1 MNPSPPLFLPDGTV
15 YGTLLNFR
23 HELALWA
30 ARAAEPPYKGAPQ
43 APVLFIKTANT
54 FSPQGA
60 AIPLPARVAE
70 VDMGASVGLVIGDFE
85 GFKPLPSVDVS
96 EFAINNKAT
105 IRLPGVVG
113 CVLLNDLSVPHDSY
127 YRPPVKFKC
136 LDGFL
141 GIGPRCVP
149 LAEVGD
155 VHTLKLE
162 VRINGE
168 LRQTVDFSGL
178 VRDAATLLADV
189 NAFMTL
195 RPGDVLMLGS
205 DCLPDG
211 TRPRARVGDRIEIS
225 APGFEPLVNTLV
237 GELSDAGPPQGA
249 KAPSG
254 GSEDTTVPSV
264 GVIAS

>member
-1 MNPSPPLFLPDGTV
+1 MTLSAAPFLPDGTV

-23 HELALWA
+23 HEQALWA
-30 ARAAEPPYKGAPQ
+30 ARATEPPYKAPPQ

-54 FSPQGA
+54 FSAQGA
-60 AIPLPARVAE
+60 AISLPADVPE
-70 VDMGASVGLVIGDFE
+70 VEVGASVGLVIANFE
-85 GFKPLPSVDVS
+85 SFWAHPSVDGS
-96 EFAINNKAT
+96 HSAINFEAPAG
-105 IRLPGVVG
+105 LPRVVG

-149 LAEVGD
+149 LAELGD
-155 VHTLKLE
+155 IHALMLE

-178 VRDAATLLADV
+178 VRNAATLLADV

-195 RPGDVLMLGS
+195 WPGDVLMLGS

-211 TRPRARVGDRIEIS
+211 TRPRARAGDRIEIS
-225 APGFEPLVNTLV
+225 APGFAPLVNTLV
-237 GELSDAGPPQGA
+237 GESA
-249 KAPSG
+249 
-254 GSEDTTVPSV
+254 
-264 GVIAS
+264 

>member
-15 YGTLLNFR
+15 YGTLLNFK

-30 ARAAEPPYKGAPQ
+30 VRAAEPPYKGAPQ

-70 VDMGASVGLVIGDFE
+70 VDVGASVGLVIGKFEDFSAH
-85 GFKPLPSVDVS
+85 PSAEWS
-96 EFAINNKAT
+96 KFAINNKVTAM
-105 IRLPGVVG
+105 LPRVVG
-113 CVLLNDLSVPHDSY
+113 CVLLNDLSIPHDSY

-149 LAEVGD
+149 LAKVGD
-155 VHTLKLE
+155 VNTLKLE
-162 VRINGE
+162 VRINGV
-168 LRQTVDFSGL
+168 LRQTLDLEGL

-189 NAFMTL
+189 GEFMTL
-195 RPGDVLMLGS
+195 QPGDVLMLGS

-211 TRPRARVGDRIEIS
+211 TRPRARAGDRIEIA
-225 APGFEPLVNTLV
+225 APGFETLINTLV
-237 GELSDAGPPQGA
+237 QEAA
-249 KAPSG
+249 
-254 GSEDTTVPSV
+254 
-264 GVIAS
+264 

>member
-1 MNPSPPLFLPDGTV
+1 MNPFPPLFLPDGTV

-23 HELALWA
+23 HELALWT

-60 AIPLPARVAE
+60 AIPLPARIAE
-70 VDMGASVGLVIGDFE
+70 VEVGASVGLVIGNFE
-85 GFKPLPSVDVS
+85 DNWHQPIVDGS
-96 EFAINNKAT
+96 ESAINNEAT
-105 IRLPGVVG
+105 ARLPGVVG
-113 CVLLNDLSVPHDSY
+113 CVLLNDLSIPHDSY

-155 VHTLKLE
+155 VNALKLE
-162 VRINGE
+162 VRVNGT

-178 VRDAATLLADV
+178 VRDAAMLLADV
-189 NAFMTL
+189 GEFMTL

-225 APGFEPLVNTLV
+225 APGFDPLVNTLV
-237 GELSDAGPPQGA
+237 GEP
-249 KAPSG
+249 
-254 GSEDTTVPSV
+254 T
-264 GVIAS
+264 

>member
-1 MNPSPPLFLPDGTV
+1 MNPSSPPFLPDGTV
-15 YGTLLNFR
+15 YGTLLNFK

-30 ARAAEPPYKGAPQ
+30 SRAAEPPYKARPQ
-43 APVLFIKTANT
+43 APALFIKTANT
-54 FSPQGA
+54 FSPNGA
-60 AIPLPARVAE
+60 AIALPVSVPE
-70 VDMGASVGLVIGDFE
+70 VEIGASIGLVIGDSE
-85 GFKPLPSVDVS
+85 GFRPLPSVDRPPH
-96 EFAINNKAT
+96 AMNNEASVK
-105 IRLPGVVG
+105 LPHGVG
-113 CVLLNDLSVPHDSY
+113 CVLLNDLSIPHDSY

-155 VHTLKLE
+155 INALTLE

-168 LRQTVDFSGL
+168 LRQTVEFSGL
-178 VRDAATLLADV
+178 VRHAAALLAEV

-195 RPGDVLMLGS
+195 QPCDILMLGS
-205 DCLPDG
+205 DCLADG

-225 APGFEPLVNTLV
+225 APGFAPLVNTLV
-237 GELSDAGPPQGA
+237 RELSADGPPLGA

-254 GSEDTTVPSV
+254 GSEDTAVPSV
-264 GVIAS
+264 GAL

>member
-15 YGTLLNFR
+15 YGTLLNFQ

-30 ARAAEPPYKGAPQ
+30 ARAAEPPYKGAPK

-70 VDMGASVGLVIGDFE
+70 VDIGASVGLVIGNFEDFE
-85 GFKPLPSVDVS
+85 PLPGVAAAES
-96 EFAINNKAT
+96 AINNEASTK
-105 IRLPGVVG
+105 LPRVVG
-113 CVLLNDLSVPHDSY
+113 CVLLNDLSIPHDSY

-155 VHTLKLE
+155 VNALKLE
-162 VRINGE
+162 VRINGD
-168 LRQTVDFSGL
+168 LRQTVDLAGL

-195 RPGDVLMLGS
+195 QPGDVLLLGS

-211 TRPRARVGDRIEIS
+211 TRPRARAGDRIEIS

-237 GELSDAGPPQGA
+237 GEP
-249 KAPSG
+249 
-254 GSEDTTVPSV
+254 T
-264 GVIAS
+264 

>member
-15 YGTLLNFR
+15 YGTLLNFK

-30 ARAAEPPYKGAPQ
+30 ARAAEPPYKAPPQ

-60 AIPLPARVAE
+60 AIPLPTRVPE
-70 VDMGASVGLVIGDFE
+70 VEVWASIGLVIGNFE
-85 GFKPLPSVDVS
+85 GFLPHPSVNGS
-96 EFAINNKAT
+96 EFAINYESST
-105 IRLPGVVG
+105 WLPGVVG
-113 CVLLNDLSVPHDSY
+113 CVLLNDLSIPHDSY

-149 LAEVGD
+149 LMEVGD
-155 VHTLKLE
+155 VNALKLE
-162 VRINGE
+162 VRVSGE
-168 LRQTVDFSGL
+168 LRQTVDFAGL

-195 RPGDVLMLGS
+195 QPGDVLMLGT
-205 DCLPDG
+205 DCLDDG
-211 TRPRARVGDRIEIS
+211 TRPRARTGDRIEIS

-237 GELSDAGPPQGA
+237 GEP
-249 KAPSG
+249 
-254 GSEDTTVPSV
+254 
-264 GVIAS
+264 I

>member
-15 YGTLLNFR
+15 YGTLLNFQ

-30 ARAAEPPYKGAPQ
+30 ARAAEPPYKGAPK

-70 VDMGASVGLVIGDFE
+70 VDIGASVGLVIGNFEDFE
-85 GFKPLPSVDVS
+85 PLPGVAAAES
-96 EFAINNKAT
+96 AINSEASAK
-105 IRLPGVVG
+105 LPRVVG
-113 CVLLNDLSVPHDSY
+113 CVLLNDLSIPHDSY

-155 VHTLKLE
+155 VNALKLE
-162 VRINGE
+162 VRVNGD
-168 LRQTVDFSGL
+168 LRQTVDLAGL

-195 RPGDVLMLGS
+195 QPGDVLLLGS

-211 TRPRARVGDRIEIS
+211 TRPRARAGDRIEIS

-237 GELSDAGPPQGA
+237 GEP
-249 KAPSG
+249 
-254 GSEDTTVPSV
+254 T
-264 GVIAS
+264 

>member
-1 MNPSPPLFLPDGTV
+1 MNPSPPHFLPDGTV

-30 ARAAEPPYKGAPQ
+30 ARAAEPPYKAPPQ

-60 AIPLPARVAE
+60 AVALPTRVAE
-70 VDMGASVGLVIGDFE
+70 VDVGASVGLVIGNFEDFA
-85 GFKPLPSVDVS
+85 PLPSVDGS
-96 EFAINNKAT
+96 EFAINNEASA
-105 IRLPGVVG
+105 RLPGVVG
-113 CVLLNDLSVPHDSY
+113 CVLLNDLSIPHDSY

-155 VHTLKLE
+155 VNALKLE
-162 VRINGE
+162 VRINGA
-168 LRQTVDFSGL
+168 LCQTVDLEGL

-195 RPGDVLMLGS
+195 QPGDVLMLGS

-211 TRPRARVGDRIEIS
+211 TRPRASVGDRIEIS
-225 APGFEPLVNTLV
+225 ATGFETLANTLV
-237 GELSDAGPPQGA
+237 QEA
-249 KAPSG
+249 
-254 GSEDTTVPSV
+254 E
-264 GVIAS
+264 

>member
-1 MNPSPPLFLPDGTV
+1 MNPSPPPFLPGGTV
-15 YGTLLNFR
+15 YGTLLNFK

-30 ARAAEPPYKGAPQ
+30 GRAAEPPYKGAPR

-60 AIPLPARVAE
+60 AIALPAGVPE
-70 VDMGASVGLVIGDFE
+70 VEIGASVGLVIGNVASFRPQPTVN
-85 GFKPLPSVDVS
+85 GSS
-96 EFAINNKAT
+96 SAINNKALV
-105 IRLPGVVG
+105 LPRVVG
-113 CVLLNDLSVPHDSY
+113 CVLLNDLSIPHDSY

-149 LAEVGD
+149 VTEVGN
-155 VHTLKLE
+155 VNTLKLE
-162 VRINGE
+162 VRVNGR
-168 LRQTVDFSGL
+168 LCQTVDFHTL
-178 VRDAATLLADV
+178 ARDAATLLADV

-195 RPGDVLMLGS
+195 QPGDVLMLGS
-205 DCLPDG
+205 DCLADG

-237 GELSDAGPPQGA
+237 GETA
-249 KAPSG
+249 
-254 GSEDTTVPSV
+254 
-264 GVIAS
+264 

>member
-1 MNPSPPLFLPDGTV
+1 MTLSPPPFLPGGTV
-15 YGTLLNFR
+15 YGTLLNFK

-30 ARAAEPPYKGAPQ
+30 ARAAEPPYKGIPQ

-60 AIPLPARVAE
+60 AISLPASVPE
-70 VDMGASVGLVIGDFE
+70 VDVGASMGLVIGNFEDFW
-85 GFKPLPSVDVS
+85 PNPSADRPQK
-96 EFAINNKAT
+96 AINMEAT
-105 IRLPGVVG
+105 AMLPRVVG
-113 CVLLNDLSVPHDSY
+113 CVLLNDLSIPHDSY

-155 VHTLKLE
+155 VNALKLE
-162 VRINGE
+162 VRVNGT

-178 VRDAATLLADV
+178 VRDAAMLLADV
-189 NAFMTL
+189 GEFMTL

-211 TRPRARVGDRIEIS
+211 TRPRARAGDLIEIS
-225 APGFEPLVNTLV
+225 APGFDPLVNTLV
-237 GELSDAGPPQGA
+237 GEP
-249 KAPSG
+249 
-254 GSEDTTVPSV
+254 T
-264 GVIAS
+264 

>member
-1 MNPSPPLFLPDGTV
+1 MNPSSPPFLPDGTV
-15 YGTLLNFR
+15 YGTLLNFK

-30 ARAAEPPYKGAPQ
+30 SRAAEPPYKARPQ
-43 APVLFIKTANT
+43 APALFIKTANT
-54 FSPQGA
+54 FSPNGA
-60 AIPLPARVAE
+60 AIALPASLPE
-70 VDMGASVGLVIGDFE
+70 VEIGASIGLVIGNSE
-85 GFKPLPSVDVS
+85 GFRPLPSVDRPQP
-96 EFAINNKAT
+96 AMNNEASVN
-105 IRLPGVVG
+105 LPLVVG
-113 CVLLNDLSVPHDSY
+113 CVLLNDLSIPHDSY

-149 LAEVGD
+149 LTEVGN
-155 VHTLKLE
+155 VNTLKLE
-162 VRINGE
+162 VRINGG

-195 RPGDVLMLGS
+195 QPGDLLMLGS

-211 TRPRARVGDRIEIS
+211 TRPRVRAGDRIEIS

-237 GELSDAGPPQGA
+237 GEPA
-249 KAPSG
+249 
-254 GSEDTTVPSV
+254 
-264 GVIAS
+264 

>member
-1 MNPSPPLFLPDGTV
+1 MTPSPPLFLPDGTV
-15 YGTLLNFR
+15 YGTLLNFQ

-30 ARAAEPPYKGAPQ
+30 ARAAEPPYKGAPR

-60 AIPLPARVAE
+60 AIPVPARVAE
-70 VDMGASVGLVIGDFE
+70 VDVGASVGLVIGNVEDFE
-85 GFKPLPSVDVS
+85 PLPSVDGS
-96 EFAINNKAT
+96 ESAIKIEST
-105 IRLPGVVG
+105 TRLPGVVG
-113 CVLLNDLSVPHDSY
+113 CVLLNDLSIPHDSY

-141 GIGPRCVP
+141 GLGPRCVP
-149 LAEVGD
+149 LTEVGD
-155 VHTLKLE
+155 VHALKPE
-162 VRINGE
+162 VRINGA
-168 LRQTVDFSGL
+168 LRQTVDFGSL

-225 APGFEPLVNTLV
+225 APGFEPLVNTLA
-237 GELSDAGPPQGA
+237 GETA
-249 KAPSG
+249 
-254 GSEDTTVPSV
+254 
-264 GVIAS
+264 

>member
-1 MNPSPPLFLPDGTV
+1 MNPSPPPFLPDGTV

-30 ARAAEPPYKGAPQ
+30 ARAAEPPYKAPPQ

-60 AIPLPARVAE
+60 AIALPTGVPE
-70 VDMGASVGLVIGDFE
+70 VEVGASVGLVIGNFE
-85 GFKPLPSVDVS
+85 SFAATSQRNGSS
-96 EFAINNKAT
+96 SAINNEASA
-105 IRLPGVVG
+105 LPRVVG
-113 CVLLNDLSVPHDSY
+113 CVLLNDLSIPHDSY

-155 VHTLKLE
+155 VNALKLE
-162 VRINGE
+162 VRINGA
-168 LRQTVDFSGL
+168 LRQTVDFHTL

-195 RPGDVLMLGS
+195 QPGDVLMLGS

-211 TRPRARVGDRIEIS
+211 TRPRARAGDRIEIS

-237 GELSDAGPPQGA
+237 EEAA
-249 KAPSG
+249 
-254 GSEDTTVPSV
+254 
-264 GVIAS
+264 

>member
-15 YGTLLNFR
+15 YGTLLNFH

-30 ARAAEPPYKGAPQ
+30 ARAAEPPYKGAPK

-70 VDMGASVGLVIGDFE
+70 VDIGASVGLVIGNFEDFE
-85 GFKPLPSVDVS
+85 PLPGVAAAES
-96 EFAINNKAT
+96 AINNEASAK
-105 IRLPGVVG
+105 LPRVVG
-113 CVLLNDLSVPHDSY
+113 CVLLNDLSIPHDSY

-149 LAEVGD
+149 LTELGNVN
-155 VHTLKLE
+155 TLKLE
-162 VRINGE
+162 VRVNGD
-168 LRQTVDFSGL
+168 LRQTVDLAGL

-195 RPGDVLMLGS
+195 QPGDVLLLGS

-237 GELSDAGPPQGA
+237 GE
-249 KAPSG
+249 KA
-254 GSEDTTVPSV
+254 
-264 GVIAS
+264 

>member
-1 MNPSPPLFLPDGTV
+1 MNPSPPPFLPGGTV
-15 YGTLLNFR
+15 YGTLLNFK

-30 ARAAEPPYKGAPQ
+30 ARAAEPPYKAPPQ

-60 AIPLPARVAE
+60 AVALPTDAPE
-70 VDMGASVGLVIGDFE
+70 VEVGASVGLVIGNFE
-85 GFKPLPSVDVS
+85 SFRPQPSVNGS
-96 EFAINNKAT
+96 SSAINNEASFA
-105 IRLPGVVG
+105 LPRVVG
-113 CVLLNDLSVPHDSY
+113 CVLLNDLSVPHESY

-149 LAEVGD
+149 LTEVGN
-155 VHTLKLE
+155 VNTLKLE
-162 VRINGE
+162 VRINGT
-168 LRQTVDFSGL
+168 LRQTVDFHTL

-195 RPGDVLMLGS
+195 QPGDLLMLGS

-211 TRPRARVGDRIEIS
+211 TRPRVRAGDRIEIS

-237 GELSDAGPPQGA
+237 GEPA
-249 KAPSG
+249 
-254 GSEDTTVPSV
+254 
-264 GVIAS
+264 